1 MFEQQQ
7 NTGKSASLAEK
18 YANVRGQ
25 VATAVERADFAEHA
39 LDAERASRQQL
50 IDEEVARQVA
60 AKMEAYKAEMEAQ
73 YAEKAKQQAE
83 RDKALDKREAEIDKK
98 AEGIAQ
104 TISEQVR
111 EQMSAAKTRFEKTA
125 LARLADMFEMF
136 MQAFIALGDKDSSKG
151 QELLLQYQRAAK
163 ETHKALTD
171 EIKEKLDKVEAN
183 NKSKSDQIASLVR
196 MIFTQKRER
205 VVFSKE
211 ERETIYDEVLA
222 SVEFTDEEK
231 KRYQEC
237 RDFCEDYRRRKS
249 IKKLLDS
256 QKEQKGHGRNPIP
269 DDMPRLPEKVLWPDG
284 YLGHENEY
292 EIVYEG
298 KVQEFIVPA
307 NVRYFVQP
315 YRRPVVRRKDD
326 PMQHLHQSPCFEG
339 VFWKSYASAELLAQL
354 ECNKYVLHQPFNR
367 QIKKMKQDG
376 LPVSPSTVD
385 DWHQGVCEKIE
396 PLYKLQKSRVMS
408 SSLLGA
414 DGSPFPILDC
424 EKHKTVNHYLIQYRS
439 VKTGIPVFLVNT
451 KNKHGRG
458 KEDIMD
464 NLKEWTGTALMCDA
478 YSGYDW
484 LKKISGRILCR
495 CVVHARRPMER
506 ALKENPKLA
515 RIGILFYQNI
525 SLVEEI
531 IKEKKLQGAEKAQF
545 RRDYAEPLWEDFKL
559 WASSAIL
566 DVPKDSN
573 IFKALNYML
582 RNYTEL
588 TNYIDIPDMP
598 MDNNDTERLIRD
610 MVMGKKSYL
619 FCRDLDAC
627 KRAAMMYSLFGACKV
642 LDKNPERWLC
652 YVLKHIDTTPED
664 KLYTLLPEFWED
676 EEQ

>member
-18 YANVRGQ
+18 YANAVGQ
-25 VATAVERADFAEHA
+25 LSDANDRAAHAEHDLQVERIT
-39 LDAERASRQQL
+39 RQDL
-50 IDEEVARQVA
+50 IDEEVARRVA
-60 AKMEAYKAEMEAQ
+60 EAEERIRKELEAQ
-73 YAEKAKQQAE
+73 LADKTKELEE
-83 RDKALDKREAEIDKK
+83 RNKALDKRESEVDKK
-98 AEGIAQ
+98 AETIAQ
-104 TISEQVR
+104 NISEQVR
-111 EQMSAAKTRFEKTA
+111 QQMSAAKTRFEKTA
-125 LARLADMFEMF
+125 LNRLADMFDMF

-151 QELLLQYQRAAK
+151 QELLLKYQIAAK
-163 ETHKALTD
+163 EAHESLTD
-171 EIKEKLDKVEAN
+171 EIKDKLAKVEA
-183 NKSKSDQIASLVR
+183 KSKSKTEQIASLVR

-211 ERETIYDEVLA
+211 ERDTIYDKVLA

-237 RDFCEDYRRRKS
+237 REFCEEYRKRKA
-249 IKKLLDS
+249 IKKLLNS

-269 DDMPRLPEKVLWPDG
+269 EDMPRLEEKVLWPEG
-284 YLGHENEY
+284 YIGHEDEY
-292 EIVYEG
+292 EIVYKGYE
-298 KVQEFIVPA
+298 
-307 NVRYFVQP
+307 N
-315 YRRPVVRRKDD
+315 
-326 PMQHLHQSPCFEG
+326 

-376 LPVSPSTVD
+376 LILAPSTVD
-385 DWHQGVCEKIE
+385 DWHQGVCDKIE
-396 PLYKLQKSRVMS
+396 PLYNLQKDRVMS
-408 SSLLGA
+408 SLLLGA

-424 EKHKTVNHYLIQYRS
+424 EKHKTVSHYLIQYRS
-439 VKTGIPVFLVNT
+439 VATGIPIFMVNT

-458 KEDIMD
+458 TADIMD
-464 NLKEWTGTALMCDA
+464 NLKDWKGVALICDG

-484 LKKISGRILCR
+484 LKKINGRILCR

-506 ALKENPKLA
+506 ALKENPNLA
-515 RIGILFYQNI
+515 KIGILFYQNI
-525 SLVEEI
+525 NLIEEM
-531 IKEKKLQGAEKAQF
+531 IKEKKLEGEEKAQF
-545 RRDYAEPLWEDFKL
+545 RKDNAEPLWENFKL
-559 WASSAIL
+559 WAASAIL

-573 IFKALNYML
+573 IYQALNYML

-598 MDNNDTERLIRD
+598 LDNNDTERLIRD
-610 MVMGKKSYL
+610 MVMGKKAYL

-652 YVLKHIDTTPED
+652 YVLKHIDSTPED
-664 KLYTLLPEFWED
+664 KYYTLLPEFWED

>member
-1 MFEQQQ
+1 MFKEQQ
-7 NTGKSASLAEK
+7 NTGKSVSLAEK
-18 YANVRGQ
+18 FANVQGQ
-25 VATAVERADFAEHA
+25 VATAVERADLAEHA
-39 LDAERASRQQL
+39 LQSERASRQKL
-50 IDEEVARQVA
+50 IDDEVARQVA
-60 AKMEAYKAEMEAQ
+60 AAQERIRNEVEAEL
-73 YAEKAKQQAE
+73 AEKAQEQAE
-83 RDKALDKREAEIDKK
+83 REKALDKRETEIDKK

-104 TISEQVR
+104 SVSEQVR
-111 EQMSAAKTRFEKTA
+111 QQMSAARTRFEKTA
-125 LARLADMFEMF
+125 LSRLADMFEMF
-136 MQAFIALGDKDSSKG
+136 MQAFIALGDKESAKG
-151 QELLLQYQRAAK
+151 QELLQRYQQAAK
-163 ETHKALTD
+163 DAQEALSD

-205 VVFSKE
+205 VVFSKN

-222 SVEFTDEEK
+222 SVEFTEEEK
-231 KRYQEC
+231 RRYQEC
-237 RDFCEDYRRRKS
+237 RDFCEDYRRRKA
-249 IKKLLDS
+249 IKKLLNS

-269 DDMPRLPEKVLWPDG
+269 ADMPRLEEKVLWPAG
-284 YLGHENEY
+284 YLGHEDEY

-307 NVRYFVQP
+307 KVRYYVQP

-326 PMQHLHQSPCFEG
+326 PMQHLLQSPCYEG

-354 ECNKYVLHQPFNR
+354 EYCKYVLHQPFNR

-376 LPVSPSTVD
+376 LSLSPSTVD
-385 DWHQGVCEKIE
+385 DWHQGVCDKIE
-396 PLYKLQKSRVMS
+396 PLYNLQKERVMS
-408 SSLLGA
+408 SWLLGA

-439 VKTGIPVFLVNT
+439 VETGIPVFMVNT

-458 KEDIMD
+458 KADIMD
-464 NLKEWTGTALMCDA
+464 NLKSWTGSVLMCDA

-484 LKKISGRILCR
+484 LKKINGRILCR
-495 CVVHARRPMER
+495 CVAHARRPMER
-506 ALKENPKLA
+506 ALKENPRLA

-525 SLVEEI
+525 NLIEEI

-545 RRDYAEPLWEDFKL
+545 RKDYAEPIWEDFKL

-573 IFKALNYML
+573 IYKALNYML

-598 MDNNDTERLIRD
+598 LDNNDTERLIRD

-627 KRAAMMYSLFGACKV
+627 KRAAIMYSLFGACKV

-652 YVLKHIDTTPED
+652 YVLKHIDTTPKD